1 METEEV
7 GSWAGGCARGR
18 GAGGGDFLKPYVSFI
33 HHDLIHACGVP
44 RNKWMNIHPSSIIQG
59 PSFLLHLE
67 RESHHDDDDD
77 DDDDYSSSMQFAT
90 CLKAFLCV

>member
-1 METEEV
+1 MGV
-7 GSWAGGCARGR
+7 RGARG
-18 GAGGGDFLKPYVSFI
+18 GGKDSLKPYDSFI

-44 RNKWMNIHPSSIIQG
+44 SNKWMNIHPIIH
-59 PSFLLHLE
+59 SFLLQLE
-67 RESHHDDDDD
+67 RESHHDADDD